1 MSSASKQARW
11 AFDIVQLEEREKEA
25 SVKEPSHV
33 QKLVNRRSS
42 ELPPA
47 NMWRTHQT
55 TGSASSMSSFN
66 SGGPSSYTQSFVP
79 FRPRTPAAPL
89 LGPVPLPKQESTTYT
104 PRPGSPQVILLDKAL
119 QPNSPSLFQ
128 IDLSYP
134 TWRYQESLDTDMRA
148 KYGTTLQRSAC
159 DPPVRSLK
167 VIIQTNSYEAD
178 FVIGI
183 NNTDVAEDRPFVTVG
198 AVLGGIRQQLR
209 MRLDMTT
216 SVTAELRT
224 FFERRVATV
233 NCGANL
239 SREAYEA
246 NRKKEKDEGYR
257 VADKLLG
264 QTGFAGLTITGI
276 SPQNE
281 EYDLPVRLEL
291 QTPKRYQ
298 RVSQ

>member
-1 MSSASKQARW
+1 M
-11 AFDIVQLEEREKEA
+11 
-25 SVKEPSHV
+25 
-33 QKLVNRRSS
+33 
-42 ELPPA
+42 
-47 NMWRTHQT
+47 
-55 TGSASSMSSFN
+55 
-66 SGGPSSYTQSFVP
+66 
-79 FRPRTPAAPL
+79 
-89 LGPVPLPKQESTTYT
+89 
-104 PRPGSPQVILLDKAL
+104 ILLDKAL
-119 QPNSPSLFQ
+119 QPNNPSLFQ

-134 TWRYQESLDTDMRA
+134 TWRYQESA
-148 KYGTTLQRSAC
+148 KYDTTLQRSAC

-178 FVIGI
+178 FVIGT
-183 NNTDVAEDRPFVTVG
+183 NTTDVAEDRPFVTVG

-209 MRLDMTT
+209 MRLDRTT
-216 SVTAELRT
+216 SESVTTDSELHT

-233 NCGANL
+233 NGRAKL

-246 NRKKEKDEGYR
+246 NRQREKDEGYR

-281 EYDLPVRLEL
+281 GCDLSVRLEL
-291 QTPKRYQ
+291 QIPKRYQ